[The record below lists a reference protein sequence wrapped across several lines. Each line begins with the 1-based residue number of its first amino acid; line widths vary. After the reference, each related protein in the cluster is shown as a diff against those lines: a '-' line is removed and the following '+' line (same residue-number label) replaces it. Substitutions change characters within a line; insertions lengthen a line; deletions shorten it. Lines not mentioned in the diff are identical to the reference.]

1 MLIVVIITKKI
12 FEKIDA
18 CSRDPMYDSSHD
30 PMSRLNN
37 NKKVL
42 SYFVRVYYRLRM
54 AGVEGLQGVIRKTV
68 SDELQ
73 VNIWEDLHMG
83 KIVPSLLFNMA
94 EKLPSAG
101 DSDEQGP
108 TSRLLR
114 QGKTDILLLSAKS

>member
-1 MLIVVIITKKI
+1 
-12 FEKIDA
+12 
-18 CSRDPMYDSSHD
+18 MYDSSHD